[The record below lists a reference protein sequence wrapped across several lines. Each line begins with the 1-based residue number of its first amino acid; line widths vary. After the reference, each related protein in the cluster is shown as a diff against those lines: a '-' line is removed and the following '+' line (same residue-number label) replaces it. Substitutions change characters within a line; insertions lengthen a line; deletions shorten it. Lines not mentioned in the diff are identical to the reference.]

1 MCLLHNREWQDS
13 VLQEV
18 ICTLPV
24 SWVLRGVCKRLISPV
39 GIPLTQGC
47 RKAESCKGE
56 VCISPRTKPPGALIG
71 DLVRHTASSTKSFR
85 CSFFS
90 EHYIPNSD
98 QMRTVVSLERKNREL
113 IPTQRFGLREGA
125 AQWITGSTSTPPF
138 VLPSSHQHEM
148 ENALLF
154 LISATRV
161 AGKDRCFGQVL
172 LPRPPDERQVGTAI
186 LFLSCQHWSTGK
198 RSCHAVGEELSA

>member
-1 MCLLHNREWQDS
+1 
-13 VLQEV
+13 
-18 ICTLPV
+18 
-24 SWVLRGVCKRLISPV
+24 
-39 GIPLTQGC
+39 
-47 RKAESCKGE
+47 
-56 VCISPRTKPPGALIG
+56 
-71 DLVRHTASSTKSFR
+71 VRHTASSTKSFR

-198 RSCHAVGEELSA
+198 RSCHAICDEHSVLYGHVNLLIIFMPHACTRVDHSSCLGESRKGTSSCSASVANPTSTTCEHILS